1 MRTLIGILIGAL
13 LVGALWWGYSVWGPQ
28 PAEMAVVWV
37 ECNGQ
42 FFGMPKPA
50 NGSYICENNQ
60 PKLVGGIPATPAP
73 TGSNN
78 AAPTLQPTVIAQ
90 PTASQPAV
98 PAGQQAVS
106 CPTEAEF
113 AQLTGVV
120 ADVVPS
126 EPCAFHW
133 RGDPLAIMPKDACPN
148 GWACQLGVVQHG
160 NVLYYGGSPSVSI
173 YAGTWRLPAA
183 YPLDDAVQQPCRL
196 LAKSQEEG
204 RQATPTWSITAGN
217 FSCP

>member
-1 MRTLIGILIGAL
+1 MNKKLIIGVVVVILVAALGGFFIGRLTSPINEPTSTTLDA
-13 LVGALWWGYSVWGPQ
+13 
-28 PAEMAVVWV
+28 PA
-37 ECNGQ
+37 GQ
-42 FFGMPKPA
+42 SQQTTAMP
-50 NGSYICENNQ
+50 
-60 PKLVGGIPATPAP
+60 TPTDTPTAP
-73 TGSNN
+73 
-78 AAPTLQPTVIAQ
+78 AAP
-90 PTASQPAV
+90 ASQLAV

-183 YPLDDAVQQPCRL
+183 YPLDDAVQQPCLL

-204 RQATPTWSITAGN
+204 KKARPTWSITAGN